1 MVGGG
6 GMNTDIRISVSFRN
20 HRKRRKLRIIL
31 GENSTDYLL
40 DLWISTAMNHP
51 SGRLEG
57 MDEVDIAL
65 EAGWEKDPTSFVEA
79 LMKCG
84 FLEKDQDG
92 TYFLHDWDDHQ
103 GYAIHA
109 QQRSDKA
116 KKAALAR
123 WNATSIKDNATSI
136 QNDATSNAPSPT
148 PTPAPAPAPTP
159 TPKQKTV
166 VVEEAATPIART
178 HAQARATAAAAAA
191 LDCGIV
197 EYANPIARASPSL
210 SLESIEKIREVW
222 NEKCKPY
229 DISQLAP
236 VRKWPEKRL
245 TALKDFWKYQIDGNI
260 DAFGKIIDHLL
271 TNPLMIGKTEPKPGY
286 DKPWSMTL
294 DWVLDPDNS
303 IKVLEDF

>member
-1 MVGGG
+1 
-6 GMNTDIRISVSFRN
+6 MNTDIRISVSFRN

-65 EAGWEKDPTSFVEA
+65 ESGWEKDPTSFVEA

-116 KKAALAR
+116 KRAASAR
-123 WNATSIKDNATSI
+123 WNATSIKNNATSI
-136 QNDATSNAPSPT
+136 QNHAPSNAPTPSPTPAPSPT
-148 PTPAPAPAPTP
+148 PTPTP
-159 TPKQKTV
+159 TPKPNTV
-166 VVEEAATPIART
+166 VVEEVATFPART

-191 LDCGIV
+191 VDCVSV
-197 EYANPIARASPSL
+197 ECAQPKAQPANMAETL
-210 SLESIEKIREVW
+210 EKIRELW
-222 NEKCKPY
+222 NEKCAPFG
-229 DISQLAP
+229 IATLAET
-236 VRKWPEKRL
+236 RKWPDSRVNS
-245 TALKDFWKYQIDGNI
+245 AIRFWKTQIDCDI
-260 DAFGKIIDHLL
+260 GKWEQIIDHLL
-271 TNPLMIGKTEPKPGY
+271 TKPLMIGKTKPKDGY
-286 DKPWSMTL
+286 EDSWTMNF
-294 DWVLDPDNS
+294 DWVIRPENT
-303 IKVLEDF
+303 IKVREYY